1 MVFRTRGGIVS
12 AVTRVQNYINGLSD
26 ASDEE
31 INFIGYKANLISQ
44 LNLVKAMKAKYI
56 GIQDDIIKGLP
67 DGATKE
73 AEIISKEDFIE
84 RCDDLISQIDTLIL
98 EAPQSSS
105 DDSKRDPLSTSD
117 MAKFFTAF
125 ITQAEQRHQQQMEL
139 LLSTL
144 TNTASTNDTNTYCKT
159 TKLPQTKLPTF
170 DGKHASWKSFKDRFT
185 SSVINVPNITNVQ
198 ELDYLMSA
206 VSGNAEACIKKLS
219 MTDENF
225 AVAWKILEDKFDDKN
240 EIVSEYIK
248 TFFAMPRMSSS
259 GAQAIQEIT
268 NVFTECTM
276 ALDAMDVSQKDP
288 WLIQYT
294 LDRLDSESRVLWGRQ
309 CGTEVPT
316 VSAFIKF
323 LDQRCKDVKNSSSS
337 SNKPSSNTSQNSRP
351 NKPQLPKRQ
360 ATALTNSANA
370 SSCRCCSE
378 SSHPLYKCPKFLN
391 QTPGERFE
399 TVKTLSLCRNC
410 FATHLTHSCT
420 YHKCRKCQGRHNI
433 LLHDKYAS
441 DSSNRTDPA
450 SSSAN
455 FASNS
460 GSPSSNH
467 TSDSSAVV
475 AVCASS
481 ESDHSDLPPR
491 VFLAT
496 ALVNILTANGE
507 MIPCRII
514 LDGGA
519 QVNIMTS
526 DLAQRLNLPRFASR
540 LSIAG
545 VNSTRSRARFYVNA
559 TILSRTSDTQFTL
572 KCFVL
577 PSVAGNIPNWPVDTS
592 MLHIPHE
599 VALADPDWAVQ
610 RPVDL
615 LICGNHYWASW
626 LTDSISLGPGLPIL
640 KETVFGHVVVGEQEP
655 IPPPETS
662 AFTATALDQS
672 IRRFWEIEDAS
683 EPTSGTDDQIA
694 AENHF
699 ASTHQRNED
708 GRFIVQLPF
717 REDPRVLGESRPL
730 AIRQFLALERRFDK
744 KPAMRTAY
752 RDILHDQ
759 LRRGWIEPVPHD
771 DSNVSP
777 AYYMP
782 HHGVYKESST
792 TTKLRIVY
800 NASAKTSSGSSLN
813 DLLRI
818 GPVVQPDLAT
828 ILLRFRKH
836 PYAMTADISKM
847 YLQVMLDPSHANFQR
862 FVWRDEKL
870 QRIQDFRITRV
881 CFGVASSPFLA
892 TRALIQLAQESERT
906 HPLASEALR
915 NSFYVDDCII
925 SVESLPKAH
934 EIQNQLIE
942 VLKGGGFLLTKWIG
956 NHAELQPSPST
967 EDDTVH
973 INDSSTS
980 TLGIS
985 WDSKLD
991 AFSFRSPISPD
1002 EVCDIKRKVL
1012 SAIARL
1018 FDPLGLIGPIVIVA
1032 KMILQDAHSLKIGW
1046 DDPIPDWLGLRWNAF
1061 VSDLQHLNQLSI
1073 PRWVSHIPAP
1083 VHTELH
1089 AFADASQRAYGV
1101 AIYLVNSDEEG
1112 AVSSR
1117 LLIAKSR
1124 VAPITRQTIPKLEL
1138 CGAHLAAELATR
1150 VRKQFDPDDVFFWTD
1165 STIVLYW
1172 LNGSSDHYN
1181 RFVSKRVKEILMMS
1195 TASQWR
1201 HVPTSCNP
1209 ADIISRGATP
1219 IQLEECSL
1227 WWHGPEWVK
1236 QSKENWPPEFQQFG
1250 IPANSLPIVLTET
1263 GEDQSESLLSKLLLH
1278 HSSLSKL
1285 QRIIAYCRRF
1295 ITPKERR
1302 QQGILS
1308 PEELNKALERLIF
1321 MDQSENFPGVAG
1333 NILSRGRITLSQ
1345 FKSLSALTPF
1355 VDFGGLIRVGGRL
1368 ENSDMPF
1375 QSKHPL
1381 LLPKSPL
1388 TKLIV
1393 RNEHLKQCHAG
1404 PSLLLATLRQRF
1416 WPLSGRNVVR
1426 KIVHD
1431 CIRCTRANPRPLQ
1444 QLMGDLPQH
1453 RVTLDRPFQITGVDY
1468 AGPIMY
1474 RPSVP
1479 RGAIERKL
1487 GLQKGYIAVFICMA
1501 TKAAHIE
1508 FVTSLS
1514 TESFLAAFR
1523 RFASRRN
1530 TPAQM
1535 YSDCG
1540 TNFEGA
1546 SRELAKLF
1554 RQEQTQQEIVEGTR
1568 ETGTTWHFIPGR
1580 APHHGGLWEA
1590 CVKSVKYHLTRVVQ
1604 HTNFAYEELR
1614 TILCQIEAIL
1624 NSRPISLISDNP
1636 NEKEFLTPGH
1646 FLTGVP
1652 GNFPPDP
1659 NVTQIPENRLNLWQI
1674 CQQRAQH
1681 FGKKFRLLYLNTL
1694 QQRSKWRHN
1703 QQNVKV
1709 GEIILFLDET
1719 QSGSKWVLGQVSAVH
1734 PGRDGKVRVLTI
1746 RTPRGTY
1753 TRAITKTA
1761 RLSVDGNI
1769 LCSNQS

>member
-73 AEIISKEDFIE
+73 AEIVSKEDFIE

-185 SSVINVPNITNVQ
+185 SSVINVPNISNVQ
-198 ELDYLMSA
+198 KLDYLMSA

-316 VSAFIKF
+316 VNAFIKF

-455 FASNS
+455 SASNS

-626 LTDSISLGPGLPIL
+626 LTDSIRLGPGLPIL

-655 IPPPETS
+655 IPPPES
-662 AFTATALDQS
+662 FAFTATALDQS

-717 REDPRVLGESRPL
+717 REDPHVLGESRPL
-730 AIRQFLALERRFDK
+730 AIRQFLALE
-744 KPAMRTAY
+744 
-752 RDILHDQ
+752 
-759 LRRGWIEPVPHD
+759 
-771 DSNVSP
+771 
-777 AYYMP
+777 
-782 HHGVYKESST
+782 
-792 TTKLRIVY
+792 
-800 NASAKTSSGSSLN
+800 
-813 DLLRI
+813 
-818 GPVVQPDLAT
+818 
-828 ILLRFRKH
+828 
-836 PYAMTADISKM
+836 
-847 YLQVMLDPSHANFQR
+847 
-862 FVWRDEKL
+862 
-870 QRIQDFRITRV
+870 
-881 CFGVASSPFLA
+881 
-892 TRALIQLAQESERT
+892 
-906 HPLASEALR
+906 
-915 NSFYVDDCII
+915 
-925 SVESLPKAH
+925 
-934 EIQNQLIE
+934 
-942 VLKGGGFLLTKWIG
+942 
-956 NHAELQPSPST
+956 
-967 EDDTVH
+967 
-973 INDSSTS
+973 
-980 TLGIS
+980 
-985 WDSKLD
+985 
-991 AFSFRSPISPD
+991 
-1002 EVCDIKRKVL
+1002 
-1012 SAIARL
+1012 
-1018 FDPLGLIGPIVIVA
+1018 
-1032 KMILQDAHSLKIGW
+1032 
-1046 DDPIPDWLGLRWNAF
+1046 
-1061 VSDLQHLNQLSI
+1061 
-1073 PRWVSHIPAP
+1073 
-1083 VHTELH
+1083 
-1089 AFADASQRAYGV
+1089 
-1101 AIYLVNSDEEG
+1101 
-1112 AVSSR
+1112 
-1117 LLIAKSR
+1117 
-1124 VAPITRQTIPKLEL
+1124 
-1138 CGAHLAAELATR
+1138 
-1150 VRKQFDPDDVFFWTD
+1150 
-1165 STIVLYW
+1165 
-1172 LNGSSDHYN
+1172 
-1181 RFVSKRVKEILMMS
+1181 
-1195 TASQWR
+1195 
-1201 HVPTSCNP
+1201 
-1209 ADIISRGATP
+1209 
-1219 IQLEECSL
+1219 
-1227 WWHGPEWVK
+1227 
-1236 QSKENWPPEFQQFG
+1236 
-1250 IPANSLPIVLTET
+1250 
-1263 GEDQSESLLSKLLLH
+1263 
-1278 HSSLSKL
+1278 
-1285 QRIIAYCRRF
+1285 RRF

-1453 RVTLDRPFQITGVDY
+1453 RVTLDRPFQITG
-1468 AGPIMY
+1468 
-1474 RPSVP
+1474 
-1479 RGAIERKL
+1479 
-1487 GLQKGYIAVFICMA
+1487 
-1501 TKAAHIE
+1501 
-1508 FVTSLS
+1508 
-1514 TESFLAAFR
+1514 
-1523 RFASRRN
+1523 
-1530 TPAQM
+1530 
-1535 YSDCG
+1535 
-1540 TNFEGA
+1540 
-1546 SRELAKLF
+1546 
-1554 RQEQTQQEIVEGTR
+1554 
-1568 ETGTTWHFIPGR
+1568 
-1580 APHHGGLWEA
+1580 
-1590 CVKSVKYHLTRVVQ
+1590 
-1604 HTNFAYEELR
+1604 
-1614 TILCQIEAIL
+1614 
-1624 NSRPISLISDNP
+1624 
-1636 NEKEFLTPGH
+1636 
-1646 FLTGVP
+1646 
-1652 GNFPPDP
+1652 
-1659 NVTQIPENRLNLWQI
+1659 I

-1709 GEIILFLDET
+1709 GEVILFLDET

-1734 PGRDGKVRVLTI
+1734 PGKDGKVRVLTI

-1761 RLSVDGNI
+1761 RLSLDGNI